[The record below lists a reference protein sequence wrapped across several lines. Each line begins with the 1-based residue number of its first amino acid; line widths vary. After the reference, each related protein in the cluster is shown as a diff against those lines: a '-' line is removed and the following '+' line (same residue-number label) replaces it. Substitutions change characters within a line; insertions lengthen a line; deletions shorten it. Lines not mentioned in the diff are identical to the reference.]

1 MSEKWERF
9 NQVLWQMSAN
19 WCGKTKYEI
28 DVSQLPGAMVAVKK
42 KLDTVE
48 DNLANDGHAQ
58 KRKIK
63 EKGKK
68 CDEVAES

>member
-1 MSEKWERF
+1 
-9 NQVLWQMSAN
+9 
-19 WCGKTKYEI
+19 
-28 DVSQLPGAMVAVKK
+28 MVAVKK